1 MKENLFLLGLMGQ
14 EKRLLILQPAEQVG
28 QTVFSIFRYLGGLAS
43 PPALIAASSATWL
56 RKR

>member
-28 QTVFSIFRYLGGLAS
+28 QTDISIFYPHLGGLAS

-56 RKR
+56 

>member
-28 QTVFSIFRYLGGLAS
+28 PSDISILTS
-43 PPALIAASSATWL
+43 VALSRPL
-56 RKR
+56 L